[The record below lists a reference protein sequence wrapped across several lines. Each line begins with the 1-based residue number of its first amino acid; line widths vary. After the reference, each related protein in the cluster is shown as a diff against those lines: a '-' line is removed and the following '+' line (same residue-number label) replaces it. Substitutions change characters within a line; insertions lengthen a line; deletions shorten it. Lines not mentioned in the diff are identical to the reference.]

1 MKDFQGKVAVITGAA
16 SGIGKALAQKSVSEG
31 LKVVLADREEHALY
45 QTANQLGSAGGEVLP
60 VVTDV
65 SKPEAV
71 EALAEKAFASYGAV
85 HLLFNNA
92 GVATGETLWESTVED
107 WTWVL
112 GVNLGGVIN
121 GTRSFVPRL
130 LKQNVEAHIINT
142 ASIAGLIT
150 SSTFGTYVVSK
161 HAIVAFS
168 ESLALQLAQQNAPIK
183 VSVLCPHA
191 VDTPIATT
199 TERHRPPALQNQ
211 RGRSEV
217 ATKAFTAL
225 EAMIRAGKSPAEIA
239 EITFTALG
247 EERFCI
253 ITHEETIPAIQLRT
267 NDLITGHPPTP
278 LD

>member
-1 MKDFQGKVAVITGAA
+1 LSLTYPDQRRL
-16 SGIGKALAQKSVSEG
+16 KALAG
-31 LKVVLADREEHALY
+31 
-45 QTANQLGSAGGEVLP
+45 
-60 VVTDV
+60 
-65 SKPEAV
+65 
-71 EALAEKAFASYGAV
+71 KAFACYGAV

-130 LKQNVEAHIINT
+130 LKQNVESHIINT
-142 ASIAGLIT
+142 ALIAGLIT

-161 HAIVAFS
+161 HGIVAFS
-168 ESLALQLAQQNAPIK
+168 ESLALQLAQLNAPIK
-183 VSVLCPHA
+183 VSLLCPHA
-191 VDTPIATT
+191 VDTPIAAT
-199 TERHRPPALQNQ
+199 TERHHPSALQNQ

-217 ATKAFTAL
+217 ATKAFAAL
-225 EAMIRAGKSPAEIA
+225 EAMTRAGKSPTEIA

-247 EERFCI
+247 EERFRI
-253 ITHEETIPAIQLRT
+253 ITHEETIPAVRLRA
-267 NDLITGHPPTP
+267 NDLITGYAPTP